1 MADILTITLNPAVDI
16 STSVPRLAPE
26 HKLRCTGE
34 RRDPGGGG
42 VNVARVI
49 HRLGGDVAA
58 AFTSGGATGQRL
70 QQMLTSERLPQ
81 LPLTIEQETRESF
94 TVLETETHREYR
106 FVLPGPHLS
115 APELRDI
122 LQRLAGAMAGA
133 RFVVC
138 SGGLTPGAPAKTYA
152 QLARMAATAGAR
164 FVLDSSG
171 EALQAAVAQ
180 GVYLV
185 KPSLSELQQL
195 AGRALSDLSEIETAA
210 RKVIDAGKAEIVA
223 VSLGARGALVATRD
237 GVMRAEALA
246 VNVAGSVGAGD
257 SFLGAMIW
265 SLAASEDVERA
276 LRFAVGASAASLQTS
291 GTQLCTRA
299 DALRLAE
306 QVKIARS

>member
-1 MADILTITLNPAVDI
+1 
-16 STSVPRLAPE
+16 
-26 HKLRCTGE
+26 
-34 RRDPGGGG
+34 
-42 VNVARVI
+42 
-49 HRLGGDVAA
+49 
-58 AFTSGGATGQRL
+58 
-70 QQMLTSERLPQ
+70 
-81 LPLTIEQETRESF
+81 
-94 TVLETETHREYR
+94 
-106 FVLPGPHLS
+106 
-115 APELRDI
+115 
-122 LQRLAGAMAGA
+122 
-133 RFVVC
+133 
-138 SGGLTPGAPAKTYA
+138 
-152 QLARMAATAGAR
+152 MAATAGAR